1 MRGDVKLERWSSW
14 RNLER
19 TKGINIRLSEKE
31 FYIIEGLAYLE
42 RVRAS
47 DVIRGALIYAG
58 VIPEPTKNESASTP
72 SDGDADEPCVQ
83 SDGEAANESE
93 VQS

>member
-1 MRGDVKLERWSSW
+1 MKHDVKLERWSSW

-19 TKGINIRLSEKE
+19 TTGINIRLSEKE
-31 FYIIEGLAYLE
+31 RNIIEGLAYLKH
-42 RVRAS
+42 VRAT

-58 VIPEPTKNESASTP
+58 VIPEPTKDESEATP
-72 SDGDADEPCVQ
+72 SDDDAGTPCVQ
-83 SDGEAANESE
+83 PDGAGTNESE

>member
-1 MRGDVKLERWSSW
+1 MKHDVKLERWSSW

-31 FYIIEGLAYLE
+31 FYIIDGLAYLE

-58 VIPEPTKNESASTP
+58 VIPEPTKDESEATP
-72 SDGDADEPCVQ
+72 SDDDAGTPCVQ
-83 SDGEAANESE
+83 PDGAGTNESE